1 MRRANAIGAAV
12 PISLF
17 VSHVT
22 AMHQNGGFKR
32 EFEALQEWEQR
43 RKAVIEDAAEAAGNS
58 PKKNGSSGV
67 NGENRYA
74 NVIAC
79 TRVQSN

>member
-1 MRRANAIGAAV
+1 M
-12 PISLF
+12 F

-22 AMHQNGGFKR
+22 SMHQNGGFRR

-43 RKAVIEDAAEAAGNS
+43 RKAVMEEAAEAAGHS
-58 PKKNGSSGV
+58 PKKNSGAAGV

-74 NVIAC
+74 NVVAC
-79 TRVQSN
+79 TYRPTFE